1 MASPKFPLPM
11 HSRLTTDNSALNT
24 PPPPF
29 TLTFPRA
36 ILHSVAEKC
45 LRCFRPLSTCYCRH
59 ITPVETGV
67 KFVFLMHP
75 KEAYHQHT
83 GTGRL
88 ASLSLPDSEII
99 VGVDFTQNKRLNSL
113 LDNNHYF
120 PLVLYPA
127 DDAYTAQSVEL
138 RQALRQVGGGERE
151 GAQPVGPAAASKT
164 LLVIVVDATW
174 FFAKKMLRLS
184 PNVRSLPKLSF
195 QRQYQSEF
203 TFKRQPA
210 AGCVSTIESCYHL
223 IRELQAAGLVDV
235 AVDPS
240 PLMSVFRR
248 MVDFQLEAEQ
258 ARIAA
263 GIPGRH
269 SYDAQRDANRKKRL
283 HRQRVENPDSAKS

>member
-1 MASPKFPLPM
+1 M
-11 HSRLTTDNSALNT
+11 
-24 PPPPF
+24 
-29 TLTFPRA
+29 
-36 ILHSVAEKC
+36 
-45 LRCFRPLSTCYCRH
+45 
-59 ITPVETGV
+59 

-99 VGVDFTQNKRLNSL
+99 VGVDFSQNRRLSQL
-113 LDNNHYF
+113 LSDSRYF

-127 DDAYTAQSVEL
+127 DDAYTARSPEL
-138 RQALRQVGGGERE
+138 NQALEQVGGGERE
-151 GAQPVGPAAASKT
+151 GAQNTVPAAASKR

-223 IRELQAAGLVDV
+223 IRELQAAGLVDS
-235 AVDPS
+235 ALDPS
-240 PLMSVFRR
+240 PLMTVFRR

-258 ARIAA
+258 NRIAA

-269 SYDAQRDANRKKRL
+269 SYDAQRDASRRK
-283 HRQRVENPDSAKS
+283 RQRRQRMEAPDSAKS

>member
-1 MASPKFPLPM
+1 
-11 HSRLTTDNSALNT
+11 
-24 PPPPF
+24 
-29 TLTFPRA
+29 
-36 ILHSVAEKC
+36 
-45 LRCFRPLSTCYCRH
+45 
-59 ITPVETGV
+59 
-67 KFVFLMHP
+67 MHP

-99 VGVDFTQNKRLNSL
+99 VGVDFSQNRRLSQL
-113 LDNNHYF
+113 LSDSRYF

-127 DDAYTAQSVEL
+127 DDAYTAQSP
-138 RQALRQVGGGERE
+138 QLRQVLGEGDAQAASSSVAEE
-151 GAQPVGPAAASKT
+151 GNLSASVHQWVASKT

-195 QRQYQSEF
+195 QRLYQSEF

-223 IRELQAAGLVDV
+223 IRELQGAGLVD
-235 AVDPS
+235 AKVDAS
-240 PLMSVFRR
+240 PLMAVFRR

-258 ARIAA
+258 NRIAA

-283 HRQRVENPDSAKS
+283 RRQRVEEADSATS

>member
-1 MASPKFPLPM
+1 M
-11 HSRLTTDNSALNT
+11 
-24 PPPPF
+24 
-29 TLTFPRA
+29 
-36 ILHSVAEKC
+36 
-45 LRCFRPLSTCYCRH
+45 
-59 ITPVETGV
+59 

-99 VGVDFTQNKRLNSL
+99 VGVDFSENRRLSQL
-113 LDNNHYF
+113 LSDSQYF

-127 DDAYTAQSVEL
+127 DDAYTAQSL
-138 RQALRQVGGGERE
+138 ALHQALEHGGGGERE
-151 GAQPVGPAAASKT
+151 GAQALGQATGSKR

-195 QRQYQSEF
+195 QRQYHSGF
-203 TFKRQPA
+203 TFTRQPA
-210 AGCVSTIESCYHL
+210 AGCVSTIELCYPL
-223 IRELQAAGLVDV
+223 IRELQAAGLVD
-235 AVDPS
+235 AALDPS
-240 PLMSVFRR
+240 PLMAVFRR
-248 MVDFQLEAEQ
+248 MVDFQLAAEQ

-269 SYDAQRDANRKKRL
+269 SYDAQRDANRRKRL
-283 HRQRVENPDSAKS
+283 RRQRVEAPDSAKS